1 MAAVPSLR
9 ALGAVAAN
17 LLGELVG
24 PSRCAACD
32 LPVTASVLFCPPCA
46 ASVER
51 APERDVH
58 TSGWTSAFEYGGAM
72 ATAIGR
78 LKYEDR
84 ADLAPLLGRSM
95 LRVAESFR
103 GAVDLVVPVPLH
115 PRRLAD
121 RGYNQA
127 ALLAAPVARALGV
140 DLAPRALE
148 RHRDTTRQASLDRE
162 RRIVNVAGVFTAR
175 EPSRMQGARVLLVD
189 DVRTTGATL
198 EGCKAAL
205 QDVGVRAVL
214 ALVLAHRA

>member
-1 MAAVPSLR
+1 
-9 ALGAVAAN
+9 
-17 LLGELVG
+17 
-24 PSRCAACD
+24 
-32 LPVTASVLFCPPCA
+32 
-46 ASVER
+46 
-51 APERDVH
+51 
-58 TSGWTSAFEYGGAM
+58 M

-95 LRVAESFR
+95 LRASESLR

-127 ALLAAPVARALGV
+127 ALLAAPVARSLGV
-140 DLAPRALE
+140 GLAPQALA
-148 RHRDTTRQASLDRE
+148 RHRDTPRQASLDRE

-175 EPSRMQGARVLLVD
+175 ERSRVRGARVLLVD
-189 DVRTTGATL
+189 DVRTTGVTL
-198 EGCKAAL
+198 EGCAAAL
-205 QDVGVRAVL
+205 HDAGVSAVL